1 MLMQERTHYFH
12 FNELGGL
19 EMLKAQDLTLEFS
32 RHVHEGFC
40 IGVIDDGA
48 QRFFRSGA
56 NHVAPRGDIILVNAD
71 EVHTGSSA
79 LDSAWSY
86 RAIYP
91 TPEMFQELTQDL
103 TMYQGSVPWFSQ
115 AVIHDV
121 GLSQQLRF
129 LFNVLEQPE
138 QHSLFKETLYL
149 STLAC
154 LVSRYGQSRSSQ
166 VALSDHPC
174 GVARVQHLMADQPEQ
189 DYSLQELAQAAG
201 LSQWHFLRQ
210 FKKYVGMTPHLWL
223 VQHRILKAKRLL
235 RAGEPLV
242 NIAMQCGFAD
252 QSHFTRHF
260 KKALGVTP
268 QNYRQ
273 QLILN

>member
-103 TMYQGSVPWFSQ
+103 TVYQGSVPWFSQ

-154 LVSRYGQSRSSQ
+154 LVSRYGQSRSNQ
-166 VALSDHPC
+166 IARLS
-174 GVARVQHLMADQPEQ
+174 
-189 DYSLQELAQAAG
+189 
-201 LSQWHFLRQ
+201 
-210 FKKYVGMTPHLWL
+210 
-223 VQHRILKAKRLL
+223 
-235 RAGEPLV
+235 
-242 NIAMQCGFAD
+242 
-252 QSHFTRHF
+252 
-260 KKALGVTP
+260 
-268 QNYRQ
+268 
-273 QLILN
+273 